1 MTISALDPYKSRCVF
16 NASIPKIKK
25 KGNKRRMMNRI
36 QNEDRSGSIITAVEA
51 SKKKIRENKEL
62 RINILMNIKKR

>member
-1 MTISALDPYKSRCVF
+1 
-16 NASIPKIKK
+16 
-25 KGNKRRMMNRI
+25 MNRI

-51 SKKKIRENKEL
+51 KKKIRENKEL